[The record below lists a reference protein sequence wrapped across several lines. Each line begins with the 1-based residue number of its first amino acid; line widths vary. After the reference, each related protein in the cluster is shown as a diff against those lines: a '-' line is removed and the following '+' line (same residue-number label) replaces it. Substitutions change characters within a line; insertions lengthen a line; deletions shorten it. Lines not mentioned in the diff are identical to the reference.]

1 VKDKVIFLLKVVQKM
16 LAGWKGKKSMKV
28 CECLMEAVAILM
40 DCGRGEIP
48 EDPKIKICQN
58 YFSWYSRKDS
68 RELPEIEV
76 YQ

>member
-1 VKDKVIFLLKVVQKM
+1 MAQKVIFLLKVAQGLLKN
-16 LAGWKGKKSMKV
+16 WRGKRSMRV
-28 CECLMEAVAILM
+28 CECLMEATAILM
-40 DCGRGEIP
+40 DCRGGEIP